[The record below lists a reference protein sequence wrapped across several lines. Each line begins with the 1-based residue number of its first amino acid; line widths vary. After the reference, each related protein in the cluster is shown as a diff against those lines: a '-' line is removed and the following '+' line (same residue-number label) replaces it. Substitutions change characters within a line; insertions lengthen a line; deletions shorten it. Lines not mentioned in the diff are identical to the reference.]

1 MMDIRYNMTVEPGLF
16 RILVGA
22 ASNDIRL
29 EGKVVL

>member
-1 MMDIRYNMTVEPGLF
+1 MIDIRYNMTVEPGLF

-29 EGKVVL
+29 EGEVTI